1 MVCWVTTPIWP
12 RSEARVTLPDIVAV
26 DGDGAAGGVVEAGQE
41 IKQGGFAG
49 PGGAHQRHHFAP
61 AHGEVDVMEDVFPA
75 VVGEADPGI
84 ADLLGQGSQ
93 VHGLGGVLNL
103 RLPVHEAEDP
113 HCRGQTFLEDVL
125 HRTQALDGLVEHEEG
140 GQKGEEGARG
150 GGALDDR
157 VTAVQNNPG
166 HPQGT

>member
-1 MVCWVTTPIWP
+1 MTSRISWP
-12 RSEARVTLPDIVAV
+12 SIS
-26 DGDGAAGGVVEAGQE
+26 DGAAGGVVEAGQE

-61 AHGEVDVMEDVFPA
+61 AHGEIDVVEDVFPA
-75 VVGEADPGI
+75 VVGEADPGV

-93 VHGLGGVLNL
+93 GHGPGGVGNL

-113 HCRGQTFLEDVL
+113 HRCGQAFLDDVL

-150 GGALDDR
+150 RDAPDDG
-157 VTAVQNNPG
+157 VTAVQNDPG
-166 HPQGT
+166 HPQGA